1 MASAY
6 KTWRQ
11 KRREEAYWLAA
22 RARSK
27 TMLAGEVVANIDLA
41 LMAAGQTCTRY
52 RQAMNQDDQDIQLH
66 ELRMQLESSLG
77 MLDNV
82 LP

>member
-1 MASAY
+1 
-6 KTWRQ
+6 
-11 KRREEAYWLAA
+11 
-22 RARSK
+22 
-27 TMLAGEVVANIDLA
+27 MLAGEVVANIDLA